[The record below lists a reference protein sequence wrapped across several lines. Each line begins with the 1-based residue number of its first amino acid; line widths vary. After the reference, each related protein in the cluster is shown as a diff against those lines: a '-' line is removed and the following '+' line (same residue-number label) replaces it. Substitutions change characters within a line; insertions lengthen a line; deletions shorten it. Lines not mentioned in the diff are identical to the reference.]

1 MDFEPRRFRRLRRL
15 RAGGIDVPMAAGFR
29 SRLLGLALLGRER
42 AGPGLLIP
50 RCRSVHT
57 LGMRFPIDIVFLDSA
72 GREIR
77 RLEAVPPFRTA
88 FEPRA
93 AAVLELPVDAQ
104 TSGKPIHDSP
114 VVGSSAPVAR
124 GCRSSAR
131 VSRGSRASS
140 QAIIASAEPTASTSA
155 APSASA
161 SGPASR

>member
-1 MDFEPRRFRRLRRL
+1 V
-15 RAGGIDVPMAAGFR
+15 ATGFR

-57 LGMRFPIDIVFLDSA
+57 FGMRFPIDIVFLDSA